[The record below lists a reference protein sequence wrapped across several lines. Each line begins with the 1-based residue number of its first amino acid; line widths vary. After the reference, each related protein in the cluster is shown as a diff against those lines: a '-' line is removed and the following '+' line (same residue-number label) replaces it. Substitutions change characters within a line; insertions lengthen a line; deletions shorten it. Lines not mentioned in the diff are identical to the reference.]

1 MTKPTDDKAFIETQM
16 VHGRASRR
24 PLRRWGGRLVLGLGL
39 IATAVAVGSGRIPW
53 GDPEEVLFA
62 LPGGRAVTES
72 LAFAAYVGAVGVGML
87 VWTVRR
93 YRRDRALAKR
103 ARG

>member
-1 MTKPTDDKAFIETQM
+1 MTPTEDKAFIETQM

-24 PLRRWGGRLVLGLGL
+24 PMRRWGGFLVLGFGL
-39 IATAVAVGSGRIPW
+39 VATSVALGSGW
-53 GDPEEVLFA
+53 VSDGSDEALFT
-62 LPGGRAVTES
+62 LPGGLPVAES
-72 LAFAAYVGAVGVGML
+72 QMLGMYVGAVGVWMF

-93 YRRDRALAKR
+93 YRRDRALARR